1 MIGLLKNLK
10 LMKKNKFI
18 SYSRKPPRTLDIICQ
33 LRHSRNG
40 LNFLVSLLT
49 YLLGI
54 FPSLVYALP
63 IDGTVQAGSATISQV
78 SGSQVNISQS
88 SNKSIIDWNSFSIA
102 SGEQVNFQVPS
113 STSVTLNRV
122 TGNDPSSIF
131 GNLTSNGHLMLIN
144 RNGILFGSGSEIDV
158 HGLVATT
165 SDISNHDFINGQ
177 YRFNIS
183 PEFSNTINNQGTITA
198 AEGGLVAFV
207 APGIKNTGTINA
219 RLGKVSLAAGNTFTL
234 DLYGDQLVNL
244 GVDSQVIQQ
253 VTGFNG
259 DQLNSL
265 VSNSGS
271 IYADGGVVTMD
282 VQVAQSLIDNVVN
295 MSGYIQAKS
304 IAEKNGAI
312 YLTGGNEGLVKISGT
327 IDATGLN
334 IEETGGI
341 VHVLGNRVG
350 LYDYALID
358 VSGDAGGGLI
368 LVGGDYQG
376 LGSIPTAVENY
387 VGPNVSIFADAVTGG
402 NGGRTIFW
410 ADRRTKFFGT
420 IRSRGGRFFGDGGFA
435 EVSGKEELYFDGS
448 VDTTA
453 PNGKSG
459 TLLLDPEYI
468 TISGGSGTASASS
481 AVSFT
486 TYESV
491 LEAVASTTN
500 INMVA
505 TKSITLNESL
515 NFAQTSGQSVTFT
528 ASGGN
533 ISFTD
538 SSDTIQTSGGNIV
551 MNASG
556 TLSVG
561 KMKTNGGNIT
571 LTGGDFSL
579 SGTLDAGKGTLTILG
594 MSGETIGLD
603 GITAGTTD
611 ATVSTICDSTAC
623 GLTLTQ
629 SELNFITAAKLVVGD
644 SSSGKIYVDGV
655 TTAHISGGT
664 SLNSSGSGGSV
675 IFGTGSST
683 LKIATINAGNGVTIN
698 GDLSITGPSV
708 FNTDY
713 DLNGTGTFTVAATK
727 ALTASTISISAND
740 VGVLGT
746 ISSGTGSTTI
756 AVSDGGTIGLGGTT
770 GDMTISGAE
779 LGNITAG
786 TLNIGNSSTG
796 NITVDGISAANS
808 NNATTVNLTTAS
820 ASSVSFSNNDSIFN
834 ALTTSEGSSTSF
846 GSGLTVTTDTGKLAL
861 NATSI
866 TSAGALTLTG
876 ATGIDFG
883 SGVTFTAGGDLTMST
898 TSGDIIGAGAF
909 TLTSTGNISLAENF
923 TTAGATVIT
932 ADSDGNGAGNFSNS
946 SSTTLST
953 GNSALTLTA
962 NDITLSGS
970 ISSGTGS
977 TTIAVSDGGTI
988 GLGGTT
994 GDMTISGAELGNIT
1008 AGTLNIGNSS
1018 TGNITVDGISA
1029 ANSNN
1034 ATTVNLTTA
1043 SASSVSFS
1051 NNDSIFN
1058 ALTTSEGS
1066 STSFGSGLTVTT
1078 DTGKLALN
1086 ATSITSAGALT
1097 LTGATGIDFGSGVT
1111 FTAGGDLTM
1120 STTSGDIIGAGAFTL
1135 TSTGN
1140 ISLAENFTTAGA
1152 TVITADS
1159 DGNGAGNFSNSSS
1172 TTLSTGNSALTLT
1185 ANDITLSGSISSG
1198 TGSTTIAVSDGG
1210 TIGLGGTT
1218 GNMTISG
1225 AELGNITAG
1234 TLNIGDSSTGNITVD
1249 GISAANSN
1257 NATTVNLTTASA
1269 SSVSFSNNASTFQ
1282 ALGVN
1287 AGNGINQGVNITTDS
1302 SVSLDADSN
1311 NDGSGD
1317 FSNSAGTFTTGG
1329 NTLSITANDFSLSG
1343 AINTGSGTAKIF
1355 VSDAGTIG
1363 LGSTSANMTIS
1374 GAELG
1379 NITAGTLTIGDST
1392 AGAMTVNGISSSD
1405 SANISTVDLNSASI
1419 AFSTGGSTFKALT
1432 ATANTGTI
1440 TGVVP
1445 LTVTTGNSNFTTSGA
1460 NQAITLSDT
1469 SNNFTGAVSLNT
1481 TGSLADATLTTNSSI
1496 ILGASSIGGDQ
1507 SVTVGGTNKTINI
1520 TGAQNAGETITL
1532 QSSGDLTLTS
1542 SLTSSSSSNSAIS
1555 LTSTSGGILDGDSD
1569 GSTDIEAVNGRLVAV
1584 SNGGFGTS
1592 ANAIETKLKSIDL
1605 INNTAGDI
1613 NIYETDSLEISQLNQ
1628 TVNGKDIAIS
1638 YYGNLSGQDLAINP
1652 IGSLGKKNYAQRQ
1665 PLAIAVADRIIEG
1678 MGKSI
1683 NVVSIESTVQL
1694 ANTVE
1699 GNIIEMTLQ
1708 KSSSGKR
1715 NIGSLN
1721 SNGSMSSYVTDIFSK
1736 SPPLVKF
1743 SKDAKEIYAGSSK
1756 TKKSRKKLIKKA
1768 QVAKLET
1775 AIKPGKKTSKNSLQ
1789 TNKASKGKKSKKRIV
1804 TGRQSIKNQ
1813 RRGLSNLTPTLA
1825 TRPTERGFA
1834 SLR

>member
-1 MIGLLKNLK
+1 
-10 LMKKNKFI
+10 
-18 SYSRKPPRTLDIICQ
+18 
-33 LRHSRNG
+33 
-40 LNFLVSLLT
+40 
-49 YLLGI
+49 
-54 FPSLVYALP
+54 
-63 IDGTVQAGSATISQV
+63 
-78 SGSQVNISQS
+78 
-88 SNKSIIDWNSFSIA
+88 
-102 SGEQVNFQVPS
+102 
-113 STSVTLNRV
+113 
-122 TGNDPSSIF
+122 
-131 GNLTSNGHLMLIN
+131 
-144 RNGILFGSGSEIDV
+144 
-158 HGLVATT
+158 
-165 SDISNHDFINGQ
+165 
-177 YRFNIS
+177 
-183 PEFSNTINNQGTITA
+183 
-198 AEGGLVAFV
+198 
-207 APGIKNTGTINA
+207 
-219 RLGKVSLAAGNTFTL
+219 
-234 DLYGDQLVNL
+234 
-244 GVDSQVIQQ
+244 
-253 VTGFNG
+253 
-259 DQLNSL
+259 
-265 VSNSGS
+265 
-271 IYADGGVVTMD
+271 
-282 VQVAQSLIDNVVN
+282 
-295 MSGYIQAKS
+295 
-304 IAEKNGAI
+304 
-312 YLTGGNEGLVKISGT
+312 
-327 IDATGLN
+327 
-334 IEETGGI
+334 
-341 VHVLGNRVG
+341 
-350 LYDYALID
+350 
-358 VSGDAGGGLI
+358 
-368 LVGGDYQG
+368 
-376 LGSIPTAVENY
+376 
-387 VGPNVSIFADAVTGG
+387 
-402 NGGRTIFW
+402 
-410 ADRRTKFFGT
+410 
-420 IRSRGGRFFGDGGFA
+420 
-435 EVSGKEELYFDGS
+435 
-448 VDTTA
+448 
-453 PNGKSG
+453 
-459 TLLLDPEYI
+459 
-468 TISGGSGTASASS
+468 
-481 AVSFT
+481 
-486 TYESV
+486 
-491 LEAVASTTN
+491 
-500 INMVA
+500 
-505 TKSITLNESL
+505 
-515 NFAQTSGQSVTFT
+515 
-528 ASGGN
+528 
-533 ISFTD
+533 
-538 SSDTIQTSGGNIV
+538 
-551 MNASG
+551 
-556 TLSVG
+556 
-561 KMKTNGGNIT
+561 
-571 LTGGDFSL
+571 
-579 SGTLDAGKGTLTILG
+579 
-594 MSGETIGLD
+594 
-603 GITAGTTD
+603 
-611 ATVSTICDSTAC
+611 
-623 GLTLTQ
+623 
-629 SELNFITAAKLVVGD
+629 
-644 SSSGKIYVDGV
+644 
-655 TTAHISGGT
+655 
-664 SLNSSGSGGSV
+664 
-675 IFGTGSST
+675 
-683 LKIATINAGNGVTIN
+683 
-698 GDLSITGPSV
+698 
-708 FNTDY
+708 
-713 DLNGTGTFTVAATK
+713 
-727 ALTASTISISAND
+727 
-740 VGVLGT
+740 
-746 ISSGTGSTTI
+746 
-756 AVSDGGTIGLGGTT
+756 
-770 GDMTISGAE
+770 
-779 LGNITAG
+779 
-786 TLNIGNSSTG
+786 
-796 NITVDGISAANS
+796 
-808 NNATTVNLTTAS
+808 
-820 ASSVSFSNNDSIFN
+820 
-834 ALTTSEGSSTSF
+834 
-846 GSGLTVTTDTGKLAL
+846 
-861 NATSI
+861 
-866 TSAGALTLTG
+866 
-876 ATGIDFG
+876 
-883 SGVTFTAGGDLTMST
+883 
-898 TSGDIIGAGAF
+898 
-909 TLTSTGNISLAENF
+909 
-923 TTAGATVIT
+923 
-932 ADSDGNGAGNFSNS
+932 
-946 SSTTLST
+946 
-953 GNSALTLTA
+953 
-962 NDITLSGS
+962 LSGS

-977 TTIAVSDGGTI
+977 TTIV
-988 GLGGTT
+988 
-994 GDMTISGAELGNIT
+994 
-1008 AGTLNIGNSS
+1008 
-1018 TGNITVDGISA
+1018 
-1029 ANSNN
+1029 
-1034 ATTVNLTTA
+1034 
-1043 SASSVSFS
+1043 
-1051 NNDSIFN
+1051 
-1058 ALTTSEGS
+1058 
-1066 STSFGSGLTVTT
+1066 
-1078 DTGKLALN
+1078 
-1086 ATSITSAGALT
+1086 
-1097 LTGATGIDFGSGVT
+1097 
-1111 FTAGGDLTM
+1111 
-1120 STTSGDIIGAGAFTL
+1120 
-1135 TSTGN
+1135 
-1140 ISLAENFTTAGA
+1140 
-1152 TVITADS
+1152 
-1159 DGNGAGNFSNSSS
+1159 
-1172 TTLSTGNSALTLT
+1172 
-1185 ANDITLSGSISSG
+1185 
-1198 TGSTTIAVSDGG
+1198 VSDGG

-1249 GISAANSN
+1249 GISASNSN

-1405 SANISTVDLNSASI
+1405 STNISTVDLNSASI

-1613 NIYETDSLEISQLNQ
+1613 NIYETDSLEISQVNQ

-1652 IGSLGKKNYAQRQ
+1652 IGSLGKKNYTQRQ

-1756 TKKSRKKLIKKA
+1756 TKKSRNKLIKKA